1 MNALTAADWEQF
13 RSSNRSIELIQRHYE
28 FLVHGTA
35 LQKDLKA
42 ATLRDGIEKLDPEA
56 EAAALARYHQ
66 QKDTKTWMKFVPASG
81 AASRMFA
88 PFFAFQQAAKK
99 PTFDFETYCNSKE
112 GSAVKRLFTA
122 LKRLPFYTSV
132 YAKIVQDSS
141 IPMVSD
147 LDFFTAF
154 VSFVLEDKGLAYPK
168 LPKALIPFFVDE
180 KTNQWTAF
188 EAQLLEA
195 FQLGDPHQATPIHLT
210 IDKEHRSLFE
220 AAEATFRAK
229 LTAAQQQIFRVEY
242 SYQHPLTDT
251 PYLVGEQDWGRDENG
266 TIAFRK
272 GGHGALLENLNRL
285 EADLIWIKNI
295 DNILL
300 NQDNAE
306 SEHWMKILAGHLLG
320 VQEQLFAHLTALDT
334 LKTQADFDRMV
345 SFIQK
350 YFDPTYTLVAS
361 SKMPNEILYDYL
373 DRPLRICGMIPNEGA
388 KGGGPFWKKDAR
400 GKSLQIIEGVELDP
414 EDKTHRKAIQQSSHF
429 NPVMMVC
436 GITDHRGKKYSLYEF
451 RDEKRFMVSQK
462 TLGAS
467 QIKILEWPG
476 LWNGGMAAWNT
487 LFIELP
493 ATTFNPVKT
502 IADLIR

>member
-1 MNALTAADWEQF
+1 
-13 RSSNRSIELIQRHYE
+13 
-28 FLVHGTA
+28 
-35 LQKDLKA
+35 
-42 ATLRDGIEKLDPEA
+42 
-56 EAAALARYHQ
+56 
-66 QKDTKTWMKFVPASG
+66 
-81 AASRMFA
+81 
-88 PFFAFQQAAKK
+88 
-99 PTFDFETYCNSKE
+99 
-112 GSAVKRLFTA
+112 
-122 LKRLPFYTSV
+122 
-132 YAKIVQDSS
+132 
-141 IPMVSD
+141 
-147 LDFFTAF
+147 
-154 VSFVLEDKGLAYPK
+154 LEDKGLAYPK

-306 SEHWMKILAGHLLG
+306 SENWMKILAGHLLG

-373 DRPLRICGMIPNEGA
+373 DRPLAN
-388 KGGGPFWKKDAR
+388 
-400 GKSLQIIEGVELDP
+400 
-414 EDKTHRKAIQQSSHF
+414 
-429 NPVMMVC
+429 
-436 GITDHRGKKYSLYEF
+436 
-451 RDEKRFMVSQK
+451 
-462 TLGAS
+462 
-467 QIKILEWPG
+467 
-476 LWNGGMAAWNT
+476 LWNDT
-487 LFIELP
+487 Q
-493 ATTFNPVKT
+493 
-502 IADLIR
+502 